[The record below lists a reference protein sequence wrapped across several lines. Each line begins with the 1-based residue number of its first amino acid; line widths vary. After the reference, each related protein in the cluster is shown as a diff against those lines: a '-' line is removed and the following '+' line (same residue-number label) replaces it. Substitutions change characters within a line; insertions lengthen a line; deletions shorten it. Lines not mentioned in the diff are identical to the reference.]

1 MAYLDRAKEIF
12 DDAVKVRR
20 HLHENP
26 EVGFELPKTT
36 KLVKSK
42 LDEFGIAY
50 ENVGDT
56 YGITGTLGDSA
67 KGKTLLL
74 RADMDALAI
83 TEKSQSACTSKNE
96 NGHLCG
102 HDMHTTI
109 LLMVLKM
116 LKENEN
122 QLEGQI
128 KFLFQPAEETLN
140 GGRVMVEE
148 GIL

>member
-26 EVGFELPKTT
+26 EVGFELPETT

-83 TEKSQSACTSKNE
+83 TEKSQSA
-96 NGHLCG
+96 
-102 HDMHTTI
+102 
-109 LLMVLKM
+109 
-116 LKENEN
+116 
-122 QLEGQI
+122 
-128 KFLFQPAEETLN
+128 
-140 GGRVMVEE
+140 
-148 GIL
+148 